1 VSLIPVVV
9 PCLHGHHD
17 SHTVRIAPM
26 VSLPGAI
33 EAERMMFDIASGN
46 GHAGKLTDREL
57 TYAWAPVFVRD
68 GVRDYDLCDE
78 QGDALDFDPDVVVGD
93 YRLAR
98 LVAEACNEA
107 GYGAAILAPFLE
119 TQAKRSPTTP
129 TTATTSQPVTRT
141 RKRSGSR

>member
-1 VSLIPVVV
+1 VSLIAVEV

-17 SHTVRIAPM
+17 THTVRIAPM
-26 VSLPGAI
+26 VSLTGAI
-33 EAERMMFDIASGN
+33 EAERLMFDIASGD
-46 GHAGKLTDREL
+46 GKLTDREL
-57 TYAWAPVFVRD
+57 TYAWAPIFVRD
-68 GVRDYDLCDE
+68 GVREYDLCDE
-78 QGDALDFDPDVVVGD
+78 QGEPLDFDPDTVVSD

-129 TTATTSQPVTRT
+129 TTATTSPRTTPT